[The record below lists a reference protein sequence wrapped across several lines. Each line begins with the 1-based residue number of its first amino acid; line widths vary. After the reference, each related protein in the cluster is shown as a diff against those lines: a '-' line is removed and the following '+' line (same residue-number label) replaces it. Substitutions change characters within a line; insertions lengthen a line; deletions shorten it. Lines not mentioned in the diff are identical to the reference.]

1 MAKKMTRFEFV
12 TMRLLQL
19 LAIPCMALIIF
30 GLYSATD
37 ATMKGKVEKVIVEI
51 KPLDGD
57 VFLVTKPILANILK
71 NKYNNKFKGSEI
83 DKLNLTEIEQLIEKN
98 KYVKDA
104 QVYIDARNSMH
115 IKVIQRNPVLRVLSA
130 NEPSFFLDEDGTK
143 IPYQKEAVMRLPVLT
158 GNLPI
163 YKSDLIKKSGSIY
176 ESVFEL
182 IQALQKDNFMKA
194 FTEQV
199 FFNEQNELCIM
210 PKIGDQVIILGDGEN
225 INKKFK
231 KLEIFYKKAMPK
243 EAIELYI
250 EELQERGEAI
260 PDDSN
265 TLEYSLNLE
274 TV

>member
-199 FFNEQNELCIM
+199 FFSEQNELCIM

-243 EAIELYI
+243 EGWNSYKSINLKYKNQVVATKKELEI
-250 EELQERGEAI
+250 I
-260 PDDSN
+260 KN
-265 TLEYSLNLE
+265 
-274 TV
+274 

>member
-143 IPYQKEAVMRLPVLT
+143 IP
-158 GNLPI
+158 
-163 YKSDLIKKSGSIY
+163 
-176 ESVFEL
+176 
-182 IQALQKDNFMKA
+182 
-194 FTEQV
+194 
-199 FFNEQNELCIM
+199 
-210 PKIGDQVIILGDGEN
+210 
-225 INKKFK
+225 
-231 KLEIFYKKAMPK
+231 
-243 EAIELYI
+243 
-250 EELQERGEAI
+250 
-260 PDDSN
+260 
-265 TLEYSLNLE
+265 
-274 TV
+274 